1 MIKIKKGL
9 DLPITGVPSQKIYN
23 THAVKEVAINGPDY
37 IGMKPTMFVKA
48 GDKVKVGD
56 PIFECKKTPGVIYTS
71 PACGTVKAVNRGER
85 RVLQNVV
92 FTVEGEE
99 QRKLE
104 NFQAKNLNEWS
115 SDELR
120 SLMVESGL
128 WPALRTRPFSR
139 VPEIDAQA
147 ASIFVNTMDTSPL
160 AIDSEVILNE
170 YSEDFT
176 TGVQA
181 LAKLAPK
188 VFVTKG
194 KGTNIPEVKPL
205 GEGEVIDI
213 HEFSGPHPA
222 GLVGTHI
229 HHIDPVGPTK
239 TVWHM
244 SLQDVIALGRLV
256 STGHIFLERIIALAG
271 PKTINPRLLRTR
283 LGASMRELIAGETKE
298 GPIRVISGSILN
310 GRKHDEVFNFIGRYH
325 HQISVIEENSD
336 REFLGWQGPGFDKY
350 SIKNTYAGKKWR
362 KAFDF
367 HTNTYGSKRA
377 IVPVGL
383 FEAVM
388 PLDILA
394 TQLIK
399 AIITKDT
406 DLAVALGALELD
418 EEDLALC
425 TFASPGKDDFGP
437 VLRET
442 LTIIEKEG

>member
-1 MIKIKKGL
+1 
-9 DLPITGVPSQKIYN
+9 
-23 THAVKEVAINGPDY
+23 VAE
-37 IGMKPTMFVKA
+37 

-71 PACGTVKAVNRGER
+71 PASGTVKAVNRGER
-85 RVLQNVV
+85 RVLQTVV

-99 QRKLE
+99 QRALKSYSEKDL
-104 NFQAKNLNEWS
+104 KDWS
-115 SDELR
+115 GEEVR
-120 SLMVESGL
+120 ALMVESGL

-139 VPEIDAQA
+139 VPDIDSQA

-160 AIDSEVILNE
+160 AIDSEVVLAE
-170 YSEDFT
+170 YADDFVK
-176 TGVQA
+176 GVQA

-194 KGTNIPEVKPL
+194 KGSAIPNVEAL
-205 GEGEVIDI
+205 GDNEIIDF

-229 HHIDPVGPTK
+229 HHIDPVGLNK
-239 TVWHM
+239 TVWHLG
-244 SLQDVIALGRLV
+244 LQDVVALGRLV
-256 STGHIFLERIIALAG
+256 STGHIFLERIVGLAG
-271 PKTINPRLLRTR
+271 PKVKNPRLLRTR
-283 LGASMRELIAGETKE
+283 LGASISELTVGELKE
-298 GPIRVISGSILN
+298 GPVRIISGNILN
-310 GRKHDEVFNFIGRYH
+310 GRKQDDIFNFVGRYH

-350 SIKNTYAGKKWR
+350 SIKNTYAGKGLK

-367 HTNTYGSKRA
+367 HTNTYGSRRA

-383 FEAVM
+383 FEGVV
-388 PLDILA
+388 PLDILP
-394 TQLIK
+394 TQLLK